1 MVADENQKNEET
13 AANSETPDANEAP
26 SPETSAAHATFRK
39 FMDVQQLMDALH
51 HRHAK
56 KGGPAADAT
65 RGRGRI
71 LALLQLKDGI
81 ATKDMAQIL
90 GIRVSSLNEVLAK
103 LEKDDLVERVPSEA
117 DKRVMLVNLT
127 EAGRAAKTPGDHLPD
142 RLFAGFD
149 EDDLGAFG
157 GYLDRITANLEEEL
171 GGDAKEVLEQQRAAR
186 KAFLAES
193 HEGHR
198 GHGPR
203 GGHGGKGHGPRGD
216 AGHEP
221 PHSHPHDGRPHG
233 DDRWNDHRIDELIR
247 EELEQ
252 SGVLDRIRREIQ
264 GNDVQGGRGHGG
276 HGGHNG
282 HGGRGGHGAP
292 GGRGRR

>member
-1 MVADENQKNEET
+1 MVANEDKAFEAPAPDAETPVET
-13 AANSETPDANEAP
+13 ATPQGETN
-26 SPETSAAHATFRK
+26 AAHATFRK

-51 HRHAK
+51 HRHTK

-103 LEKDDLVERVPSEA
+103 LEKDGLVERVPSEA

-127 EAGRAAKTPGDHLPD
+127 ESGRAAKAPGDHLPD

-157 GYLDRITANLEEEL
+157 GYLDRITANIEEEL

-193 HEGHR
+193 HEGH
-198 GHGPR
+198 H
-203 GGHGGKGHGPRGD
+203 GHGPRGD

-221 PHSHPHDGRPHG
+221 PRSHTHDDRPRG
-233 DDRWNDHRIDELIR
+233 DDRWNDRRIDELIR

-252 SGVLDRIRREIQ
+252 SGVLDRIRREIR
-264 GNDVQGGRGHGG
+264 GDDVPGGRSSHGG
-276 HGGHNG
+276 PAG
-282 HGGRGGHGAP
+282 HGGRGGSGGHGGSGGRGSH